1 MDGGHIQ
8 KPANKPR
15 KKTSPRRLAHP
26 KTPEASQPNFSRPE
40 WLASV
45 LRDRIVKGLYKPGDR
60 IRENDLQQEFQLSNG
75 PVREAIQKLVGDG
88 ILERS
93 PWRGARV
100 VELNKAEIVELFELR
115 LALLEYAAEQAARR
129 APADVIKDAE
139 RVRRNLQNALKKV
152 KSGDLAL
159 MSAELIEW
167 ILRGA
172 NNKRLFQVWENTL
185 LISRVYAYE
194 SMRRT
199 AARTEPLQYRIIDA
213 IVTRNAAAARQAMR
227 ELTIETVR
235 DLNIEA
241 DL

>member
-1 MDGGHIQ
+1 MKKSPPKRKSSDGYRAQSLISSE
-8 KPANKPR
+8 PR
-15 KKTSPRRLAHP
+15 
-26 KTPEASQPNFSRPE
+26 QPTFSRSS
-40 WLASV
+40 WLAKI
-45 LRDRIVKGLYKPGDR
+45 LRDRIVKGIYRPGDR
-60 IRENDLQQEFQLSNG
+60 VRENELQQEFQLSNG
-75 PVREAIQKLVGDG
+75 PVREAIQKLVGEG

-100 VELNKAEIVELFELR
+100 VELSKDEIVELFELR
-115 LALLEYAAEQAARR
+115 LALLEYAAEQAAKR
-129 APADVIKDAE
+129 ASAEIIKDAD
-139 RVRRNLQNALKKV
+139 RVRHNLRDALKKV

-172 NNKRLFQVWENTL
+172 NNKRLFQVWDNML

-199 AARTEPLQYRIIDA
+199 AARTEPIQYRIIDA
-213 IVTRNAAAARQAMR
+213 IVARNAAAARQAMR

>member
-1 MDGGHIQ
+1 MDGGRTQKTANSQRKDSRRRTAGQ
-8 KPANKPR
+8 KP
-15 KKTSPRRLAHP
+15 
-26 KTPEASQPNFSRPE
+26 PEVSQPNFSRPE
-40 WLASV
+40 WLATV
-45 LRDRIVKGLYKPGDR
+45 LRDRVVKGVYRPGDR
-60 IRENDLQQEFQLSNG
+60 IRENELQQEFQLSNG
-75 PVREAIQKLVGDG
+75 PVREAIQRLVGDG

-100 VELNKAEIVELFELR
+100 VELDKAEIIELFELR

-129 APADVIKDAE
+129 ASADVIKDAD
-139 RVRRNLQNALKKV
+139 RVRHNLRNALKKV

-172 NNKRLFQVWENTL
+172 NNNRIFQVWENTL

-199 AARTEPLQYRIIDA
+199 AARTEPIQYRIIDA
-213 IVTRNAAAARQAMR
+213 IVAKNAAAARQAMR
-227 ELTIETVR
+227 ELTIETIR
-235 DLNIEA
+235 GLNIDA

>member
-1 MDGGHIQ
+1 M
-8 KPANKPR
+8 
-15 KKTSPRRLAHP
+15 
-26 KTPEASQPNFSRPE
+26 
-40 WLASV
+40 
-45 LRDRIVKGLYKPGDR
+45 
-60 IRENDLQQEFQLSNG
+60 
-75 PVREAIQKLVGDG
+75 
-88 ILERS
+88 
-93 PWRGARV
+93 
-100 VELNKAEIVELFELR
+100 VELSKDEIVELFELR
-115 LALLEYAAEQAARR
+115 LALLEYAAEQAAKR
-129 APADVIKDAE
+129 ASAEIIKDAD
-139 RVRRNLQNALKKV
+139 RVRHNLRDALKKV

-172 NNKRLFQVWENTL
+172 NNKRLFQVWDNML

-199 AARTEPLQYRIIDA
+199 AARTEPIQYRIIDA
-213 IVTRNAAAARQAMR
+213 IVARNAAAARQAMR

>member
-1 MDGGHIQ
+1 MAKSSQ
-8 KPANKPR
+8 KPSYRNQDGI
-15 KKTSPRRLAHP
+15 SPEVR
-26 KTPEASQPNFSRPE
+26 QPTFSRPE
-40 WLASV
+40 WLATV
-45 LRDRIVKGLYKPGDR
+45 LRDRVVKGIYKPGDR

-75 PVREAIQKLVGDG
+75 PVREAIQKLVGDR
-88 ILERS
+88 ILERA

-100 VELNKAEIVELFELR
+100 VELSKAEIVELFELR

-129 APADVIKDAE
+129 APADVIADAD
-139 RVRRNLQNALKKV
+139 RVRQNLQNALKKV

-167 ILRGA
+167 VLRGA
-172 NNKRLFQVWENTL
+172 NNKRIFQIWENTL

-199 AARTEPLQYRIIDA
+199 AARTEPIQYRIIDA
-213 IVTRNAAAARQAMR
+213 IVAKDAAAARRAVR

-235 DLNIEA
+235 DLNIDA

>member
-1 MDGGHIQ
+1 M
-8 KPANKPR
+8 PR
-15 KKTSPRRLAHP
+15 ERMEKSSRKRSYRNQHQIPP
-26 KTPEASQPNFSRPE
+26 KLRQPTFSRPG
-40 WLASV
+40 WLATI
-45 LRDRIVKGLYKPGDR
+45 LRDRIVKGIYKPGDR
-60 IRENDLQQEFQLSNG
+60 ILENELQQEFQLSNG
-75 PVREAIQKLVGDG
+75 PVREAIQRLVGDG
-88 ILERS
+88 ILKRS

-100 VELNKAEIVELFELR
+100 VELDKAEIVELLELR

-129 APADVIKDAE
+129 ASPEIIKDAD
-139 RVRRNLQNALKKV
+139 RVRQNLGNALKKV

-172 NNKRLFQVWENTL
+172 NNKRIFQIWENTL

-199 AARTEPLQYRIIDA
+199 AAQTEPIQYRIIDA
-213 IVTRNAAAARQAMR
+213 SVAKNATAARQAMR

-235 DLNIEA
+235 GLNIDA